1 MQTDVLTI
9 YCKVITFQI
18 LEWIKLL
25 EIRVRY
31 GGEVLIAM
39 IKELNWMDSINPCQ
53 EWDNVPS
60 SFHAT
65 VTQIKVQE
73 DMVLTFQI

>member
-39 IKELNWMDSINPCQ
+39 IKELNWMDSINPC
-53 EWDNVPS
+53 
-60 SFHAT
+60 
-65 VTQIKVQE
+65 
-73 DMVLTFQI
+73 